1 MRLTIDVSAEFGLVE
16 IDDKQWQVKPGKWL
30 DLLTL
35 LAILRATPATK
46 DRSLSKDVLFQYGEW
61 QHREPES
68 VGKEVSARMK
78 KVASKTG
85 EAGDVWGLLLEA
97 RGKTDRWRLVPAI
110 SGEDIVFKPS
120 RPAAQTWL
128 DGRRRVVS
136 PSAAVADIGQLV
148 DATILLQKGDLV
160 GCLASARGV
169 DEAGAAARTLG
180 LDGWAVLMAARA
192 HQRADRPGEV
202 SALLASW
209 TDRFDAPGRAVEAR
223 LAALDAMARRF
234 HHPEQAY
241 DDLRAQV
248 VDLESRG
255 DISSLAAT
263 LNSLGLLARRT
274 DRIEAAVS
282 HHARAVALFGIVGDL
297 PSLQAALFNMAL
309 CEWLLFRSEQR
320 EGPNH
325 AFVLLDL
332 CIRICQEFRIGD
344 DSAQAELAGA
354 EWSEQAGDIRRGWEY
369 IVAAERIV
377 ALSQSPHDQ
386 ACLHRARARLWL
398 ASDPPDPASARSE
411 FTAASAAFAALND
424 DRAAGDMAS
433 EALLL
438 APGDE

>member
-1 MRLTIDVSAEFGLVE
+1 MRITIDVSSEFGLIE
-16 IDDKQWQVKPGKWL
+16 TEDQSLSVKPGKWL
-30 DLLTL
+30 DLLAL
-35 LAILRATPATK
+35 LAILRATPGGAHTK
-46 DRSLSKDVLFQYGEW
+46 LAASVLYQYGEW
-61 QHREPES
+61 QHREQES
-68 VGKEVSARMK
+68 VGKEVAARMTK
-78 KVASKTG
+78 ASGKGGDIWSRVIEGPSKTNQ
-85 EAGDVWGLLLEA
+85 
-97 RGKTDRWRLVPAI
+97 WRLAPALTPA
-110 SGEDIVFKPS
+110 DLVLLPS
-120 RPAAQTWL
+120 RSAVQTWL
-128 DGRRRVVS
+128 DGRKRVLN
-136 PSAAVADIGQLV
+136 PAEAVPAIELLV
-148 DATILLQKGDLV
+148 DATIRLQKGDLD
-160 GCLASARGV
+160 GCLAAADRV
-169 DEAGAAARTLG
+169 DRADAVGRAIG
-180 LDGWAVLMAARA
+180 LDGWSVLMAGRA
-192 HQRADRPGEV
+192 HQRADRPIAVAELYAG
-202 SALLASW
+202 W
-209 TDRFDAPGRAVEAR
+209 TDRFDASGRAVEAR

-234 HHPEQAY
+234 EAPEQAY
-241 DDLRAQV
+241 DELRAQV

-309 CEWLLFRSEQR
+309 CEWLLFRSDQR

-325 AFVLLDL
+325 AFALLDL

-354 EWSEQAGDIRRGWEY
+354 EWSGQAGDIRRGWEY

-398 ASDPPDPASARSE
+398 ASDPPDPASAHAD
-411 FTAASAAFAALND
+411 FTAASTAFAALND

-433 EALLL
+433 EALLV